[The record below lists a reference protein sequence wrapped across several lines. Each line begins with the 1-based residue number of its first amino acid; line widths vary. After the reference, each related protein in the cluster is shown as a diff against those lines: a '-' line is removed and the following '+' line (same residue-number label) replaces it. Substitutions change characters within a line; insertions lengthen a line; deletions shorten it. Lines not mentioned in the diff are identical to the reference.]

1 MNTATQTHSDVLELV
16 EQPPVSHQA
25 PAVIASQA
33 VQAAQESPTSPDK
46 LLAMAMQQGA
56 SIELLER
63 FIALKERTDA
73 AIARTAYADAMAL
86 AKRSPPT
93 IVKDKF
99 VSFETSKGNTSYNH
113 ATLGNVVRSVVSW
126 LAEYGFSHAWKV
138 DQLEGGRIS
147 VTCTLTHSMGHSESV
162 TLDSFKEDSGTKN
175 NIQAMGS
182 AITYLERY
190 TLFAVTG
197 LAAEDQ
203 DDDGIGSGDPILGEV
218 EMTRLN
224 IVNRVKLAQ
233 TVEELNAAKKGG
245 VSELNRLRD
254 RDFYDTFV
262 KEVQVRGA
270 AIRAK
275 EESNA

>member
-1 MNTATQTHSDVLELV
+1 MNTATQTQGDVLELV

-33 VQAAQESPTSPDK
+33 LQAGQESPTSPDK

-73 AIARTAYADAMAL
+73 TIARTAYADAMAL

-99 VSFETSKGNTSYNH
+99 VSFDTSKGNTSYSH

-138 DQLEGGRIS
+138 EQLDGGRIS

-182 AITYLERY
+182 AITYMERY

-203 DDDGIGSGDPILGEV
+203 DDDGAGSGDSILSEL